1 MYKNL
6 TRFTASDSPAARQ
19 SLAHVIII
27 PPPAPLM
34 RSVWWSYLVIWKSKL
49 RSEANLSRRSTQ
61 NPEQH
66 RRIFESSFLA
76 SWVIFTPMI
85 WSSCLSWHRTP
96 FVYCSDG
103 DEPIRICILLK
114 YICVISSIFVNKF
127 AQKCQYS
134 TLKDQ
139 SSVPLITVTSL
150 VYFGPKLTSW
160 MSGWKYHYLLCLYVQ
175 SRFSDIFGLSKNCH

>member
-1 MYKNL
+1 
-6 TRFTASDSPAARQ
+6 
-19 SLAHVIII
+19 
-27 PPPAPLM
+27 M

-85 WSSCLSWHRTP
+85 WSSCLSWHSTP

-103 DEPIRICILLK
+103 DEPIQICILLK
-114 YICVISSIFVNKF
+114 YISVISSIFVNKF
-127 AQKCQYS
+127 AQKCQFNGS
-134 TLKDQ
+134 W
-139 SSVPLITVTSL
+139 SVALITVMSL
-150 VYFGPKLTSW
+150 VYFRRIQANCKSRYIIVSFSTDFYEVETFNWDQNSQKLCQYT
-160 MSGWKYHYLLCLYVQ
+160 LYCIPY
-175 SRFSDIFGLSKNCH
+175 FLK

>member
-1 MYKNL
+1 MDIQGTPPGGQAWTFGWPPLPGSCWMTPNEIMPAVQVKSIEISVFMRQTSAFIFYLKISDNSL
-6 TRFTASDSPAARQ
+6 EVQGFTTSG
-19 SLAHVIII
+19 
-27 PPPAPLM
+27 APE

-103 DEPIRICILLK
+103 DEPIQICILLK
-114 YICVISSIFVNKF
+114 CYFLHICKQICSKVPIFMDPEV
-127 AQKCQYS
+127 
-134 TLKDQ
+134 
-139 SSVPLITVTSL
+139 SL
-150 VYFGPKLTSW
+150 W
-160 MSGWKYHYLLCLYVQ
+160 
-175 SRFSDIFGLSKNCH
+175 